1 MPTFTIERPSEGRV
15 LMQTSYPSAL
25 PDARTL
31 AALYASG
38 HILLEDG
45 KKTTANRRKEL
56 MLLRENLQLAAKDP
70 DQITDDDLW
79 SA

>member
-1 MPTFTIERPSEGRV
+1 MAAYTIERPSEGRV
-15 LMQTSYPSAL
+15 LMTTQYPRCL

-45 KKTTANRRKEL
+45 RKTTANRRREL
-56 MLLRENLQLAAKDP
+56 MLLREKGE
-70 DQITDDDLW
+70 
-79 SA
+79 